1 MQHLQCLPPLPA
13 LHGSTQAELPRLVQL
28 TKELS
33 NSEDALR
40 GLSDQITGY
49 HEATRATTTAVAQRL
64 SAFRSKLEER
74 AALEARLEGLRLLR
88 RLAEALNAVEGL
100 LAAPPPTDAALDCYA
115 TGGEGGEG
123 GDGMPRPLLALL
135 AEAETLC
142 RAAESFGQLRLLAR
156 RAAEG
161 GTERGGTERGGAEG
175 GGGTERAEAALVRR
189 SGPRIERARTLLV
202 GRLQDCLGVS
212 LEAECAA
219 PVRDCLRAAV
229 ETGCVDELY
238 GWLRQEWVRPRL
250 LPQLQQAALGVRETA
265 LPAIVAACLAFA
277 HSEAFAPLLQPELAT
292 TKPAL
297 HVLTQSL
304 WVEVASFLTS
314 STPQFFGAG
323 IPDAFHQAHTLLS
336 ELQARHPAPTP
347 MAMAHI
353 AVLSPPLSEPQAQ
366 LEGLLSS
373 AAQRRYLRAHPAT
386 ADLRRRFNL
395 PIYFQLRVQEVGRML
410 DAALLPRGTPLAA
423 AAATP
428 PETTPPPAAAT
439 GGRALVLPP
448 PPPPSL
454 STAAALA
461 LVEAVRLCFSPAVLL
476 KPLSARFLRLALQT
490 VARFSDWLLS
500 LPPPTAAAEP
510 APTATPTAATT
521 AAAAAAGTS
530 QSTSQADGGGEG
542 ALLYVELH
550 LDAGDCLTWLRS
562 LAPLLPTLIGLDK
575 ADAATP
581 PATAAA
587 TATAATAT
595 PSIAASLGGDCSS
608 ALLEA
613 VESLAAADGK
623 LRTALVGRRAL
634 M

>member
-1 MQHLQCLPPLPA
+1 MLTTAARFA
-13 LHGSTQAELPRLVQL
+13 LIHTQAELPRLVQL

-123 GDGMPRPLLALL
+123 GEGMPRPLLALL

-161 GTERGGTERGGAEG
+161 GTERGGTERGGGTEG
-175 GGGTERAEAALVRR
+175 GGSTEGAEAALVRR

-212 LEAECAA
+212 LEAGCAA

-229 ETGCVDELY
+229 EAGCVDEVY
-238 GWLRQEWVRPRL
+238 SWLRQEWVRPRL
-250 LPQLQQAALGVRETA
+250 LPQLQQAAADVRERA

-277 HSEAFAPLLQPELAT
+277 RSEAFAPLLQPELGT
-292 TKPAL
+292 TTPAL

-336 ELQARHPAPTP
+336 ELQAR
-347 MAMAHI
+347 
-353 AVLSPPLSEPQAQ
+353 
-366 LEGLLSS
+366 
-373 AAQRRYLRAHPAT
+373 YL
-386 ADLRRRFNL
+386 
-395 PIYFQLRVQEVGRML
+395 V
-410 DAALLPRGTPLAA
+410 
-423 AAATP
+423 
-428 PETTPPPAAAT
+428 TTP
-439 GGRALVLPP
+439 
-448 PPPPSL
+448 
-454 STAAALA
+454 
-461 LVEAVRLCFSPAVLL
+461 
-476 KPLSARFLRLALQT
+476 
-490 VARFSDWLLS
+490 
-500 LPPPTAAAEP
+500 
-510 APTATPTAATT
+510 
-521 AAAAAAGTS
+521 
-530 QSTSQADGGGEG
+530 
-542 ALLYVELH
+542 
-550 LDAGDCLTWLRS
+550 
-562 LAPLLPTLIGLDK
+562 
-575 ADAATP
+575 
-581 PATAAA
+581 
-587 TATAATAT
+587 
-595 PSIAASLGGDCSS
+595 IAHS
-608 ALLEA
+608 
-613 VESLAAADGK
+613 
-623 LRTALVGRRAL
+623 
-634 M
+634 